1 MKVLNIRV
9 KSTRFLGENIQVNLC
24 DFEFGNCFLDMTLK
38 EQVTKGKINKMD
50 FNKMKKK
57 LVYQR

>member
-38 EQVTKGKINKMD
+38 EQVTKGKNK
-50 FNKMKKK
+50 
-57 LVYQR
+57 